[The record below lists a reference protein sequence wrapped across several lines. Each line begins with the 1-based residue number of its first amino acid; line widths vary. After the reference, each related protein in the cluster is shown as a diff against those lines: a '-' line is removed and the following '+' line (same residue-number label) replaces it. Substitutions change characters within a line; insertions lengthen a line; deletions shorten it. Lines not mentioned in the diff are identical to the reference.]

1 MSVLLRNIVA
11 EELRHAVLLA
21 FTTTSFPA
29 MIAARK
35 FVDEVIDRRKNS

>member
-11 EELRHAVLLA
+11 EELRHVVLLA

-35 FVDEVIDRRKNS
+35 FMDEVIDKHKKS